1 MVVLERPAIRPEP
14 LSENA
19 RTTFGSASA
28 PAWCLRLLHDA
39 NLTPVATP
47 SRQPKASS
55 EDSFIAETLAT
66 GDTISSWQSFYKVPQ
81 PQPRPSPATTGAN
94 SPVAGEL
101 VSLLALLG
109 RGVNGHTN
117 VAHGGLVATIL
128 DDTMGMVV
136 GLHRS
141 PGMSGYTASLNIK
154 YRKPL
159 RTPSIVL
166 CRTWLES
173 RSGGRKLWL
182 RGTVEDGEGG
192 LFAEAEGLWIEVQ
205 EKEPKL

>member
-66 GDTISSWQSFYKVPQ
+66 GDTISAWQSFYKVPQ

-128 DDTMGMVV
+128 DDTMGMVE
-136 GLHRS
+136 
-141 PGMSGYTASLNIK
+141 ASA
-154 YRKPL
+154 YPQHCPL
-159 RTPSIVL
+159 PHMAG
-166 CRTWLES
+166 EQA
-173 RSGGRKLWL
+173 GGRKLWL